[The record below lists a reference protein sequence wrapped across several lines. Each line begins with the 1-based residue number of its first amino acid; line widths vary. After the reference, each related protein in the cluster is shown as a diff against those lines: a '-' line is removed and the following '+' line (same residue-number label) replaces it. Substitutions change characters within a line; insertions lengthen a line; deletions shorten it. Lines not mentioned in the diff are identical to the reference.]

1 MNWNK
6 KNLVS
11 KLNPLFIDSK
21 YSERKFMTKFNNT
34 DILNGLMV
42 EPEDVHI
49 FPVSQPI
56 YNFMEKVWSSFVNKM
71 VGLTLSND
79 KHIFDHAIFEA
90 ISGTE
95 LKIVASATHFKMKE
109 MIGKRSS
116 KDIKEFMD
124 KTKPISLNDED
135 NESAKI
141 IRKAILAFS
150 HSKRPE
156 VEIANLRETKIHP
169 NLRALLTSTM
179 RYAVGIPLIVKENP
193 IGVLWG
199 IRKEKLNDSQKEEI
213 IQQLH
218 TLFDVIE
225 YVIGLEVDRKG
236 DDYFARKNIEKADT
250 TSVIHHL
257 LYTTQET
264 QKDPI
269 TSIVAY
275 SHNYKVM
282 YRLDA
287 SYLIPTAD
295 NFSVSLKHFAPE
307 DMNDTK
313 KIILMIPGF
322 FCRRSVMDKL
332 AREMSL
338 KYGYRVFAMDM
349 RGRSKYTLPK
359 SGRASSW
366 TLDDY
371 IQDDFPAVIEWLH
384 KNYPDSKIVVMGHS
398 MGGMIPRFYTSA
410 YEKIKALK
418 GTYLPNP
425 YEYLSGIISI
435 TSPNYMNLASQIM
448 GMDMIRS
455 GVKLIS
461 NKTIYDTIF
470 NLAQV
475 PLSTAVNS
483 IDLNKFFRFI
493 LNLHSSLRTFSFSMS
508 SKIVNL
514 NDFIGYKQ
522 ITPPEWYFF
531 VEDVFCEES
540 IKVLLQFIRSQI
552 SHERSFWSYDG
563 SINYTEEQHN
573 NLELPVFSVVGSV
586 DKIVP
591 ADSIETIM
599 EAPKI
604 KKKKIEYYDQGH
616 LGIIFHQ
623 ETVKKIT
630 KEADKWI
637 RSL

>member
-1 MNWNK
+1 
-6 KNLVS
+6 
-11 KLNPLFIDSK
+11 
-21 YSERKFMTKFNNT
+21 MTKFNNT

-42 EPEDVHI
+42 EPEDVYI

-56 YNFMEKVWSSFVNKM
+56 YSFIEKVWSSFVNKM
-71 VGLTLSND
+71 VGLTFSND
-79 KHIFDHAIFEA
+79 KNIFDHSVFEV
-90 ISGTE
+90 IQGNE
-95 LKIVASATHFKMKE
+95 LKIVASSTHFKMKE

-116 KDIKEFMD
+116 KDMREFMT
-124 KTKPISLNDED
+124 KTKPISLSDVD
-135 NESAKI
+135 SESAKI
-141 IRKAILAFS
+141 LRKSILAFS

-156 VEIANLRETKIHP
+156 VEIFNLKESKIHP
-169 NLRALLTSTM
+169 NIKVLLTSTM
-179 RYAVGIPLIVKENP
+179 RYAIGIPLIVKENP
-193 IGVLWG
+193 IGILWG
-199 IRKEKLNDSQKEEI
+199 IRKEKLTDIQIEEI

-275 SHNYKVM
+275 SHSYKVM

-287 SYLIPTAD
+287 SFIVPTAD
-295 NFSVSLKHFAPE
+295 GYSVSLKHFATE
-307 DMNDTK
+307 EMNDTK

-338 KYGYRVFAMDM
+338 KYGYRVFCMDM
-349 RGRSKYTLPK
+349 RGRSKYTLSKNGK
-359 SGRASSW
+359 SSSW

-384 KNYPDSKIVVMGHS
+384 KNYPDSQIVVMGHS
-398 MGGMIPRFYTSA
+398 MGGMIPRFYTGA
-410 YEKIKALK
+410 YDKIKALPGK
-418 GTYLPNP
+418 ENIPNP
-425 YEYLSGIISI
+425 YDYLAGIVSI
-435 TSPNYMNLASQIM
+435 TSPNFMNLASQVM
-448 GMDMIRS
+448 GMDFIRNGIKMLPS
-455 GVKLIS
+455 K
-461 NKTIYDTIF
+461 NIYDTIF
-470 NLAQV
+470 NLASFPV
-475 PLSTAVNS
+475 SSAVNS

-493 LNLHSSLRTFSFSMS
+493 LNIHSSLRQFSFSMS

-514 NDFIGYKQ
+514 SDFIGYKQ

-540 IKVLLQFIRSQI
+540 VKVLLQFIRSQL
-552 SHERSFWSYDG
+552 SSDKSFCSYDG

-573 NLELPVFSVVGSV
+573 NLELPVFSIVGTL

-591 ADSIETIM
+591 ADAIESIM
-599 EAPKI
+599 DAPKI
-604 KKKKIEYYDQGH
+604 KKKKIEYYEQGH

-623 ETVKKIT
+623 DTVKKIT